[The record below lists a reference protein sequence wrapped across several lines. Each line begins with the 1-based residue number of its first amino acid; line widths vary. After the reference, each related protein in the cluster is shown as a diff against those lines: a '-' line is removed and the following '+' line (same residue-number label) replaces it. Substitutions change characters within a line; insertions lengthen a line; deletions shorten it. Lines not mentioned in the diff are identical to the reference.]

1 MAVLIPVLDEA
12 ANLRRLLPRLVAAA
26 DEVIVCDG
34 GSADGS
40 PEVARRLGAR
50 LVSAPPGRGVQ
61 LNRAAAAASAD
72 VFLFLHADTRL
83 PPDGIEAVRR
93 AVAGGARAGGFLVR
107 FDSRRLL
114 YRMGAR
120 VMSLRTRLTRVP
132 LGDQAQ
138 FVERRTF
145 QAVGGF
151 RDWPILEDLDLVRRL
166 KRSTRIAVLPLRVT
180 TSARRFERGGPART
194 VARNWLIW
202 TLYFLRVSPQ
212 RLARLYRRVR

>member
-1 MAVLIPVLDEA
+1 MAVLVPVLDEA
-12 ANLRRLLPRLVAAA
+12 ANLRCLLPRLVAAA

-34 GSADGS
+34 GSGDGS
-40 PEVARRLGAR
+40 PELASRLGAR
-50 LVSAPPGRGVQ
+50 VVSAPQGRGTQ
-61 LNRAAAAASAD
+61 LNRAAEAASAD
-72 VFLFLHADTRL
+72 VLLFLHADTRL

-93 AVAGGARAGGFLVR
+93 AVARGERAGGFLVR

-114 YRMGAR
+114 YRVGAR

-151 RDWPILEDLDLVRRL
+151 REWPILEDLDLIRRL
-166 KRSTRIAVLPLRVT
+166 KRSTRIAVLPLRVE
-180 TSARRFERGGPART
+180 TSARRFQTGGPART

-202 TLYFLRVSPQ
+202 ALYFSGVSPQ

>member
-1 MAVLIPVLDEA
+1 MAVLIPAVDEA
-12 ANLRRLLPRLVAAA
+12 ANLRRLLPSLVGSV

-34 GSADGS
+34 GSGDGS
-40 PEVARRLGAR
+40 PELARRLGAR
-50 LVSAPPGRGVQ
+50 VVTAPPGRGVQ
-61 LNRAAAAASAD
+61 LNRAAEAASSD
-72 VFLFLHADTRL
+72 VLLFLHADTRL

-107 FDSRRLL
+107 FDSRRAI
-114 YRMGAR
+114 YRLGGHL
-120 VMSLRTRLTRVP
+120 MSLRTRLTRAP

-145 QAVGGF
+145 QEAGGF

-166 KRSTRIAVLPLRVT
+166 KRRTRIAVLPLRVE
-180 TSARRFERGGPART
+180 TSARRFEAGGPART

-202 TLYFLRVSPQ
+202 GLYFLGVSPH
-212 RLARLYRRVR
+212 RLAGLYRRIR